1 MELFDFGIPALDK
14 ALNLTATVLLL
25 LALGM
30 LLIRVILRLCD
41 RAFDRSERLAPFRTY
56 LRSTLRA
63 VLYIL
68 LALAVLGSIGVEIT
82 SFVALLSVA
91 GLAVSLSLQNT
102 LSNVAGGVMLLIAIV
117 GLASAVYCQYS
128 AAVASTGFATALRSG
143 LFRHIQSLPSD
154 QLDRLGADTL
164 TTRVT
169 NDVNQLQLAVAM
181 LIRLVVRAPFLVIGA
196 TVMALLLDWK
206 LACIFFVAAPLMA
219 LVLYLV
225 MSRSIPFYRIIQK
238 KLDRISLITRENLS
252 GVRVIRAFSR
262 QEKEKERFA
271 QASEDQMST
280 SIAVGRI
287 SALLNP
293 LTSAIINLA
302 IAAVIW
308 FGGFRVDAGGMTQ
321 GEVIAFVNYLNQIL
335 LAMIVVANLVV
346 IFTKA
351 AASATRVDEVL
362 ELHPSIVNRVSRPA
376 QEVEGS
382 PEIAF
387 DAVSFAYPDAGA
399 YSLSDISFT
408 VARGQTLGIIG
419 GTGCGKSTLVN
430 LIPRFY
436 EVSQGSLKVDG
447 VDVRDYPMDQLR
459 GKVGIVPQR
468 AVLFSG
474 TLRQNMQW
482 RKQDAT
488 DEEIW
493 QALETAQAASF
504 VRKMPDGLDS
514 VILQGGKNLSGGQ
527 KQRLTIARAL
537 VGEPEI
543 LILDDSA
550 SALDFATDAAL
561 RQAIAKFSAER
572 GNRMTT
578 IIVSQR
584 ANTVRYADQIVVLD
598 DGKAAGIGTHE
609 QLLESCQTYREIYW
623 SQNERQEAV
632 AQKGGER

>member
-1 MELFDFGIPALDK
+1 MLKFARFLKQFKKEVLIGPVFKLTEAVFELIVPLVMAQIIDVGIANGDRGY
-14 ALNLTATVLLL
+14 VLR
-25 LALGM
+25 M
-30 LLIRVILRLCD
+30 
-41 RAFDRSERLAPFRTY
+41 
-56 LRSTLRA
+56 
-63 VLYIL
+63 
-68 LALAVLGSIGVEIT
+68 
-82 SFVALLSVA
+82 
-91 GLAVSLSLQNT
+91 
-102 LSNVAGGVMLLIAIV
+102 GGVMVLLGLV
-117 GLASAVYCQYS
+117 GLGCALICQYC
-128 AAVASTGFATALRSG
+128 AARASQGFGTVLRSEM
-143 LFRHIQSLPSD
+143 FRHINILSHGEIDQIGTPSLI
-154 QLDRLGADTL
+154 
-164 TTRVT
+164 TRIT

-308 FGGFRVDAGGMTQ
+308 FGGFRVDVGGMTQ

-561 RQAIAKFSAER
+561 RRAIAKFSAER

>member
-1 MELFDFGIPALDK
+1 MLKFARFLKQFKREVLIGPVFKLTEAVFELIVPLVMAQIIDVGIANGDRGYVLRMGGVMVLLGLVGLGCALICQYCAARASQGFG
-14 ALNLTATVLLL
+14 TVL
-25 LALGM
+25 
-30 LLIRVILRLCD
+30 
-41 RAFDRSERLAPFRTY
+41 RSEMFRH
-56 LRSTLRA
+56 
-63 VLYIL
+63 I
-68 LALAVLGSIGVEIT
+68 
-82 SFVALLSVA
+82 
-91 GLAVSLSLQNT
+91 NT
-102 LSNVAGGVMLLIAIV
+102 LSHGEIDQIGTPSLI
-117 GLASAVYCQYS
+117 
-128 AAVASTGFATALRSG
+128 
-143 LFRHIQSLPSD
+143 
-154 QLDRLGADTL
+154 
-164 TTRVT
+164 TRIT

-436 EVSQGSLKVDG
+436 EVSEGSIKVDG
-447 VDVRDYPMDQLR
+447 VDVRDYPMEQLR

-561 RQAIAKFSAER
+561 RRAIAKFSAGR

>member
-1 MELFDFGIPALDK
+1 MLKFARFLKQFKREVLIGPVFKLTEAVFELIVPLVMAQIIDVGIANGDRGYVLRMGGVMVLLGLVGLGCALICQYCAARASQGFG
-14 ALNLTATVLLL
+14 TVL
-25 LALGM
+25 
-30 LLIRVILRLCD
+30 
-41 RAFDRSERLAPFRTY
+41 RSEMFRH
-56 LRSTLRA
+56 
-63 VLYIL
+63 I
-68 LALAVLGSIGVEIT
+68 
-82 SFVALLSVA
+82 
-91 GLAVSLSLQNT
+91 NT
-102 LSNVAGGVMLLIAIV
+102 LSHGEIDQIGTPSLI
-117 GLASAVYCQYS
+117 
-128 AAVASTGFATALRSG
+128 
-143 LFRHIQSLPSD
+143 
-154 QLDRLGADTL
+154 
-164 TTRVT
+164 TRIT

-308 FGGFRVDAGGMTQ
+308 FGGFRVDVGGMTQ

-436 EVSQGSLKVDG
+436 EVSQGSIKVDG
-447 VDVRDYPMDQLR
+447 VDVRDYPMEQLR

-561 RQAIAKFSAER
+561 RRAIAKFSAER

-609 QLLESCQTYREIYW
+609 QLLESCQIYREIYW

>member
-1 MELFDFGIPALDK
+1 MLKFARFLKQFKKEVLIGPVFKLTEAVFELIVPLVMAQIIDVGIANGDRGYVLRMGGVMVLLGLVGLGCALICQYCAARASQGFG
-14 ALNLTATVLLL
+14 TVL
-25 LALGM
+25 
-30 LLIRVILRLCD
+30 
-41 RAFDRSERLAPFRTY
+41 RSEMFRH
-56 LRSTLRA
+56 
-63 VLYIL
+63 I
-68 LALAVLGSIGVEIT
+68 
-82 SFVALLSVA
+82 
-91 GLAVSLSLQNT
+91 NT
-102 LSNVAGGVMLLIAIV
+102 LSHGEIDQIGTPSLI
-117 GLASAVYCQYS
+117 
-128 AAVASTGFATALRSG
+128 
-143 LFRHIQSLPSD
+143 
-154 QLDRLGADTL
+154 
-164 TTRVT
+164 TRIT

-362 ELHPSIVNRVSRPA
+362 QLHPSIVNRVSRPA
-376 QEVEGS
+376 QEIEGS

-447 VDVRDYPMDQLR
+447 VDVRDYPMEQLR

-561 RQAIAKFSAER
+561 RQAIAKFSAGR

-598 DGKAAGIGTHE
+598 VAKAAGIGTHE

>member
-1 MELFDFGIPALDK
+1 MLKFARFLKQFKREVLIGPVFKLTEAVFELIVPLVMAQIIDVGIANGDRGYVLRMGGVMVLLGLVGLGCALICQYCAARASQGFG
-14 ALNLTATVLLL
+14 TVL
-25 LALGM
+25 
-30 LLIRVILRLCD
+30 
-41 RAFDRSERLAPFRTY
+41 RSEMFRH
-56 LRSTLRA
+56 
-63 VLYIL
+63 I
-68 LALAVLGSIGVEIT
+68 
-82 SFVALLSVA
+82 
-91 GLAVSLSLQNT
+91 NT
-102 LSNVAGGVMLLIAIV
+102 LSHGEIDQIGTPSLI
-117 GLASAVYCQYS
+117 
-128 AAVASTGFATALRSG
+128 
-143 LFRHIQSLPSD
+143 
-154 QLDRLGADTL
+154 
-164 TTRVT
+164 TRIT

-609 QLLESCQTYREIYW
+609 QLLESCQIYREIYW

>member
-1 MELFDFGIPALDK
+1 MLKFARFLKQFKKEVLIGPVFKLTEAVFELIVPLVMAQIIDVGIANGDRGYVLRMGGVMVLLGLVGLGCALICQYCAARASQGFG
-14 ALNLTATVLLL
+14 TVL
-25 LALGM
+25 
-30 LLIRVILRLCD
+30 
-41 RAFDRSERLAPFRTY
+41 RSEMFRH
-56 LRSTLRA
+56 
-63 VLYIL
+63 I
-68 LALAVLGSIGVEIT
+68 
-82 SFVALLSVA
+82 
-91 GLAVSLSLQNT
+91 NT
-102 LSNVAGGVMLLIAIV
+102 LSHGEIDQIGTPSLI
-117 GLASAVYCQYS
+117 
-128 AAVASTGFATALRSG
+128 
-143 LFRHIQSLPSD
+143 
-154 QLDRLGADTL
+154 
-164 TTRVT
+164 TRIT

-436 EVSQGSLKVDG
+436 EVSQGCIRVDG
-447 VDVRDYPMDQLR
+447 VDVRDYPMEQLR

-561 RQAIAKFSAER
+561 RQAIAKFSAGR

-609 QLLESCQTYREIYW
+609 QLLESCQTYQEIYW

>member
-1 MELFDFGIPALDK
+1 MLKFARFLKQFKREVLIGPVFKLTEAVFELIVPLVMAQIIDVGIANGDRGYVLRMGGVMVLLGLVGLGCALICQYCAARASQGFG
-14 ALNLTATVLLL
+14 TVL
-25 LALGM
+25 
-30 LLIRVILRLCD
+30 
-41 RAFDRSERLAPFRTY
+41 RSEMFRH
-56 LRSTLRA
+56 
-63 VLYIL
+63 I
-68 LALAVLGSIGVEIT
+68 
-82 SFVALLSVA
+82 
-91 GLAVSLSLQNT
+91 NT
-102 LSNVAGGVMLLIAIV
+102 LSHGEIDQIGTPSLI
-117 GLASAVYCQYS
+117 
-128 AAVASTGFATALRSG
+128 
-143 LFRHIQSLPSD
+143 
-154 QLDRLGADTL
+154 
-164 TTRVT
+164 TRIT

-447 VDVRDYPMDQLR
+447 VDVRDYPMEQLR

-561 RQAIAKFSAER
+561 RRAIAKFSAER

-609 QLLESCQTYREIYW
+609 QLLESCQIYREIYW

>member
-1 MELFDFGIPALDK
+1 MLKFARFLKQFKKEVLIGPVFKLTEAVFELIVPLVMAQIIDVGIANGDRGYVLRMGGVMVLLGLVGLGCALICQYCAARASQGFG
-14 ALNLTATVLLL
+14 TVL
-25 LALGM
+25 
-30 LLIRVILRLCD
+30 
-41 RAFDRSERLAPFRTY
+41 RSEMFRH
-56 LRSTLRA
+56 
-63 VLYIL
+63 I
-68 LALAVLGSIGVEIT
+68 
-82 SFVALLSVA
+82 
-91 GLAVSLSLQNT
+91 NT
-102 LSNVAGGVMLLIAIV
+102 LSHGEIDQIGTPSLI
-117 GLASAVYCQYS
+117 
-128 AAVASTGFATALRSG
+128 
-143 LFRHIQSLPSD
+143 
-154 QLDRLGADTL
+154 
-164 TTRVT
+164 TRIT

-271 QASEDQMST
+271 QASEDQMTT
-280 SIAVGRI
+280 SITVGRI

-447 VDVRDYPMDQLR
+447 VDVRDYPMEQLR

-598 DGKAAGIGTHE
+598 DGKADGIGTHE

>member
-1 MELFDFGIPALDK
+1 MLKFARFLKQFKKEVLIGPIFKLTEAVFELIVPLVMAQIIDVGIANGDRGYVLRMGGVMVLLGLVGLGCALICQYCAARASQGFG
-14 ALNLTATVLLL
+14 TVL
-25 LALGM
+25 
-30 LLIRVILRLCD
+30 
-41 RAFDRSERLAPFRTY
+41 RSEMFRH
-56 LRSTLRA
+56 
-63 VLYIL
+63 I
-68 LALAVLGSIGVEIT
+68 
-82 SFVALLSVA
+82 
-91 GLAVSLSLQNT
+91 NT
-102 LSNVAGGVMLLIAIV
+102 LSHGEIDQIGTPSLI
-117 GLASAVYCQYS
+117 
-128 AAVASTGFATALRSG
+128 
-143 LFRHIQSLPSD
+143 
-154 QLDRLGADTL
+154 
-164 TTRVT
+164 TRIT

-436 EVSQGSLKVDG
+436 EVSQGSIKVDG
-447 VDVRDYPMDQLR
+447 VDVRDYPMEQLR

-561 RQAIAKFSAER
+561 RRAIAKFSAER

-609 QLLESCQTYREIYW
+609 QLLESCQIYREIYW

>member
-1 MELFDFGIPALDK
+1 MLKFARFLKQFKKEVLIGPVFKLTEAVFELIVPLVMAQIIDVGIANGDRGYVLRMGGVMVLLGLVGLGCALICQYCAARASQGFG
-14 ALNLTATVLLL
+14 TVL
-25 LALGM
+25 
-30 LLIRVILRLCD
+30 
-41 RAFDRSERLAPFRTY
+41 RSEMFRH
-56 LRSTLRA
+56 
-63 VLYIL
+63 I
-68 LALAVLGSIGVEIT
+68 
-82 SFVALLSVA
+82 
-91 GLAVSLSLQNT
+91 NT
-102 LSNVAGGVMLLIAIV
+102 LSHGEIDQIGTPSLI
-117 GLASAVYCQYS
+117 
-128 AAVASTGFATALRSG
+128 
-143 LFRHIQSLPSD
+143 
-154 QLDRLGADTL
+154 
-164 TTRVT
+164 TRIT

-447 VDVRDYPMDQLR
+447 VDVRDYPMEQLR
-459 GKVGIVPQR
+459 DKVGIVPQR

-561 RQAIAKFSAER
+561 RRAIAKFSAGR

-632 AQKGGER
+632 VQKGGER

>member
-1 MELFDFGIPALDK
+1 MLKFARFLKQFKREVLIGPVFKLTEAVFELIVPLVMAQIIDVGIANGDRGYVLRMGGVMVLLGLVGLGCALICQYCAARASQGFG
-14 ALNLTATVLLL
+14 TVL
-25 LALGM
+25 
-30 LLIRVILRLCD
+30 
-41 RAFDRSERLAPFRTY
+41 RSEMFRH
-56 LRSTLRA
+56 
-63 VLYIL
+63 I
-68 LALAVLGSIGVEIT
+68 
-82 SFVALLSVA
+82 
-91 GLAVSLSLQNT
+91 NT
-102 LSNVAGGVMLLIAIV
+102 LSHGEIDQIGTPSLI
-117 GLASAVYCQYS
+117 
-128 AAVASTGFATALRSG
+128 
-143 LFRHIQSLPSD
+143 
-154 QLDRLGADTL
+154 
-164 TTRVT
+164 TRIT

-447 VDVRDYPMDQLR
+447 VDVRDYPMEQLR

-504 VRKMPDGLDS
+504 VHKMPDGLDS

-561 RQAIAKFSAER
+561 RRAIAKFSAGR

>member
-1 MELFDFGIPALDK
+1 MLKFARFLKQFKKEVLIGPVFKLTEAVFELIVPLVMAQIIDVGIANGDRGYVLRMGGVMVLLGLVGLGCALICQYCAARASQGFG
-14 ALNLTATVLLL
+14 TVL
-25 LALGM
+25 
-30 LLIRVILRLCD
+30 
-41 RAFDRSERLAPFRTY
+41 RSEMFRH
-56 LRSTLRA
+56 
-63 VLYIL
+63 I
-68 LALAVLGSIGVEIT
+68 
-82 SFVALLSVA
+82 
-91 GLAVSLSLQNT
+91 NT
-102 LSNVAGGVMLLIAIV
+102 LSHGEIDQIGTPSLI
-117 GLASAVYCQYS
+117 
-128 AAVASTGFATALRSG
+128 
-143 LFRHIQSLPSD
+143 
-154 QLDRLGADTL
+154 
-164 TTRVT
+164 TRIT

-419 GTGCGKSTLVN
+419 GTGCGKSTLIN
-430 LIPRFY
+430 LVPRFY
-436 EVSQGSLKVDG
+436 EVSEGSIKVDG
-447 VDVRDYPMDQLR
+447 VDVRDYPMEQLR

-561 RQAIAKFSAER
+561 RQAIAKFSAGR

-609 QLLESCQTYREIYW
+609 QLLENCQTYQEIYW

>member
-1 MELFDFGIPALDK
+1 MLKFARFLKQFKKEVLIGPVFKLTEAVFELIVPLVMAQIIDVGIANGDRGYVLRMGGVMVLLGLVGLGCALICQYCAARASQGFG
-14 ALNLTATVLLL
+14 TVL
-25 LALGM
+25 
-30 LLIRVILRLCD
+30 
-41 RAFDRSERLAPFRTY
+41 RSEMFRH
-56 LRSTLRA
+56 
-63 VLYIL
+63 I
-68 LALAVLGSIGVEIT
+68 
-82 SFVALLSVA
+82 
-91 GLAVSLSLQNT
+91 NT
-102 LSNVAGGVMLLIAIV
+102 LSHGEIDQIGTPSLI
-117 GLASAVYCQYS
+117 
-128 AAVASTGFATALRSG
+128 
-143 LFRHIQSLPSD
+143 
-154 QLDRLGADTL
+154 
-164 TTRVT
+164 TRIT

-362 ELHPSIVNRVSRPA
+362 QLHPSIVNRVSRPA
-376 QEVEGS
+376 QEIEGS

-447 VDVRDYPMDQLR
+447 VDVRDYPMEQLR

-561 RQAIAKFSAER
+561 RRAIAKFSAGR

-609 QLLESCQTYREIYW
+609 QLLESCQIYREIYW

>member
-1 MELFDFGIPALDK
+1 MLKFARFLKQFKREVLIGPVFKLTEAVFELIVPLVMAQIIDVGIANGDRGYVLRMGGVMVLLGLVGLGCALICQYCAARASQGFG
-14 ALNLTATVLLL
+14 TVL
-25 LALGM
+25 
-30 LLIRVILRLCD
+30 
-41 RAFDRSERLAPFRTY
+41 RSEMFRH
-56 LRSTLRA
+56 
-63 VLYIL
+63 I
-68 LALAVLGSIGVEIT
+68 
-82 SFVALLSVA
+82 
-91 GLAVSLSLQNT
+91 NT
-102 LSNVAGGVMLLIAIV
+102 LSHGEIDQIGTPSLI
-117 GLASAVYCQYS
+117 
-128 AAVASTGFATALRSG
+128 
-143 LFRHIQSLPSD
+143 
-154 QLDRLGADTL
+154 
-164 TTRVT
+164 TRIT

-436 EVSQGSLKVDG
+436 EVSEGSIKVDG
-447 VDVRDYPMDQLR
+447 VDVRDYPMEQLR

-561 RQAIAKFSAER
+561 RRAIAKFSAGR

-609 QLLESCQTYREIYW
+609 QLLESCQIYREIYW

>member
-1 MELFDFGIPALDK
+1 MLKFARFLKQFKREVLIGPVFKLTEAVFELIVPLVMAQIIDVGIANGDRGYVLRMGGVMVLLGLVGLGCALICQYCAARASQGFG
-14 ALNLTATVLLL
+14 TVL
-25 LALGM
+25 
-30 LLIRVILRLCD
+30 
-41 RAFDRSERLAPFRTY
+41 RSEMFRH
-56 LRSTLRA
+56 
-63 VLYIL
+63 I
-68 LALAVLGSIGVEIT
+68 
-82 SFVALLSVA
+82 
-91 GLAVSLSLQNT
+91 NT
-102 LSNVAGGVMLLIAIV
+102 LSHGEIDQIGTPSLI
-117 GLASAVYCQYS
+117 
-128 AAVASTGFATALRSG
+128 
-143 LFRHIQSLPSD
+143 
-154 QLDRLGADTL
+154 
-164 TTRVT
+164 TRIT

-447 VDVRDYPMDQLR
+447 VDVRDYPMEQLR

-561 RQAIAKFSAER
+561 RQAIARFSAGR

-609 QLLESCQTYREIYW
+609 QLLESCQIYREIYW

>member
-1 MELFDFGIPALDK
+1 MLKFARFLKQFKKEVLIGPVFKLTEAVFELIVPLVMAQIIDVGIANGDRGYVLRMGGVMVLLGLVGLGCALICQYCAARASQGFG
-14 ALNLTATVLLL
+14 TVL
-25 LALGM
+25 
-30 LLIRVILRLCD
+30 
-41 RAFDRSERLAPFRTY
+41 RSEMFRH
-56 LRSTLRA
+56 
-63 VLYIL
+63 I
-68 LALAVLGSIGVEIT
+68 
-82 SFVALLSVA
+82 
-91 GLAVSLSLQNT
+91 NT
-102 LSNVAGGVMLLIAIV
+102 LSHGEIDQIGTPSLI
-117 GLASAVYCQYS
+117 
-128 AAVASTGFATALRSG
+128 
-143 LFRHIQSLPSD
+143 
-154 QLDRLGADTL
+154 
-164 TTRVT
+164 TRIT

-225 MSRSIPFYRIIQK
+225 MSRSIPFYCIIQK

-419 GTGCGKSTLVN
+419 GTGCGKSTLIN
-430 LIPRFY
+430 LVPRFY
-436 EVSQGSLKVDG
+436 EVSEGSIKVDG
-447 VDVRDYPMDQLR
+447 VDVRDYPMEQLR

-561 RQAIAKFSAER
+561 RQAIAKFSAGR

-584 ANTVRYADQIVVLD
+584 ANTVRYADRIVVLD

-632 AQKGGER
+632 TQKGGER

>member
-1 MELFDFGIPALDK
+1 MLKFARFLKQFKREVLIGPVFKLTEAVFELIVPLVMAQIIDVGIANGDRGYVLRMGGVMVLLGLVGLGCALICQYCAARASQGFG
-14 ALNLTATVLLL
+14 TVL
-25 LALGM
+25 
-30 LLIRVILRLCD
+30 
-41 RAFDRSERLAPFRTY
+41 RSEMFRH
-56 LRSTLRA
+56 
-63 VLYIL
+63 I
-68 LALAVLGSIGVEIT
+68 
-82 SFVALLSVA
+82 
-91 GLAVSLSLQNT
+91 NT
-102 LSNVAGGVMLLIAIV
+102 LSHGEIDQIGTPSLI
-117 GLASAVYCQYS
+117 
-128 AAVASTGFATALRSG
+128 
-143 LFRHIQSLPSD
+143 
-154 QLDRLGADTL
+154 
-164 TTRVT
+164 TRIT

-271 QASEDQMST
+271 QASEDQMTT
-280 SIAVGRI
+280 SITVGRI

-436 EVSQGSLKVDG
+436 EVSEGSIKVDG
-447 VDVRDYPMDQLR
+447 VDVRDYPMEQLR

-561 RQAIAKFSAER
+561 RQAIAKFSAGR

-632 AQKGGER
+632 TQKGGER

>member
-1 MELFDFGIPALDK
+1 MLKFARFLKQFKKEVLIGPVFKLTEAVFELIVPLVMAQIIDVGIANGDRGYVLRMGGVMVLLGLVGLGCALICQYCAARASQGFG
-14 ALNLTATVLLL
+14 TVL
-25 LALGM
+25 
-30 LLIRVILRLCD
+30 
-41 RAFDRSERLAPFRTY
+41 RSEMFRH
-56 LRSTLRA
+56 
-63 VLYIL
+63 I
-68 LALAVLGSIGVEIT
+68 
-82 SFVALLSVA
+82 
-91 GLAVSLSLQNT
+91 NT
-102 LSNVAGGVMLLIAIV
+102 LSHGEIDQIGTPSLI
-117 GLASAVYCQYS
+117 
-128 AAVASTGFATALRSG
+128 
-143 LFRHIQSLPSD
+143 
-154 QLDRLGADTL
+154 
-164 TTRVT
+164 TRIT

-271 QASEDQMST
+271 QASEDQMTT

-362 ELHPSIVNRVSRPA
+362 QLHPSIVDRVSRPA

-436 EVSQGSLKVDG
+436 EVSQGSIKVDG
-447 VDVRDYPMDQLR
+447 VDVRDYPMEQLR

-561 RQAIAKFSAER
+561 RQAIAKFSAGR

-598 DGKAAGIGTHE
+598 DGRATGIGTHE

>member
-1 MELFDFGIPALDK
+1 MLKFARFLKQFKREVLIGPVFKLTEAVFELIVPLVMAQIIDVGIANGDRGYVLRMGGVMVLLGLVGLGCALICQYCAARASQGFG
-14 ALNLTATVLLL
+14 TVL
-25 LALGM
+25 
-30 LLIRVILRLCD
+30 
-41 RAFDRSERLAPFRTY
+41 RSEMFRH
-56 LRSTLRA
+56 
-63 VLYIL
+63 I
-68 LALAVLGSIGVEIT
+68 
-82 SFVALLSVA
+82 
-91 GLAVSLSLQNT
+91 NT
-102 LSNVAGGVMLLIAIV
+102 LSHGEIDQIGTPSLI
-117 GLASAVYCQYS
+117 
-128 AAVASTGFATALRSG
+128 
-143 LFRHIQSLPSD
+143 
-154 QLDRLGADTL
+154 
-164 TTRVT
+164 TRIT

-308 FGGFRVDAGGMTQ
+308 FGGFRVDVGGMTQ

-447 VDVRDYPMDQLR
+447 VDVRDYPMEQLR

>member
-1 MELFDFGIPALDK
+1 MLKFARFLKQFKREVLIGPVFKLTEAVFELIVPLVMAQIIDVGIANGDRGYVLRMGGVMVLLGLVGLGCALICQYCAARASQGFG
-14 ALNLTATVLLL
+14 TVL
-25 LALGM
+25 
-30 LLIRVILRLCD
+30 
-41 RAFDRSERLAPFRTY
+41 RSEMFRH
-56 LRSTLRA
+56 
-63 VLYIL
+63 I
-68 LALAVLGSIGVEIT
+68 
-82 SFVALLSVA
+82 
-91 GLAVSLSLQNT
+91 NT
-102 LSNVAGGVMLLIAIV
+102 LSHGEIDQIGTPSLI
-117 GLASAVYCQYS
+117 
-128 AAVASTGFATALRSG
+128 
-143 LFRHIQSLPSD
+143 
-154 QLDRLGADTL
+154 
-164 TTRVT
+164 TRIT

-271 QASEDQMST
+271 QASEDQMTT
-280 SIAVGRI
+280 SITVGRI

-436 EVSQGSLKVDG
+436 EVSQGSIKVDG
-447 VDVRDYPMDQLR
+447 VDVRDYPMEQLR

>member
-1 MELFDFGIPALDK
+1 MLKFARFLKQFKREVLIGPVFKLTEAVFELIVPLVMAQIIDVGIANGDRGYVLRMGGVMVLLGLVGLGCALICQYCAARASQGFG
-14 ALNLTATVLLL
+14 TVL
-25 LALGM
+25 
-30 LLIRVILRLCD
+30 
-41 RAFDRSERLAPFRTY
+41 RSEMFRH
-56 LRSTLRA
+56 
-63 VLYIL
+63 I
-68 LALAVLGSIGVEIT
+68 
-82 SFVALLSVA
+82 
-91 GLAVSLSLQNT
+91 NT
-102 LSNVAGGVMLLIAIV
+102 LSHGEIDQIGTPSLI
-117 GLASAVYCQYS
+117 
-128 AAVASTGFATALRSG
+128 
-143 LFRHIQSLPSD
+143 
-154 QLDRLGADTL
+154 
-164 TTRVT
+164 TRIT

-280 SIAVGRI
+280 SIVVGRI

-308 FGGFRVDAGGMTQ
+308 FGGFRVDAGSMTQ

-362 ELHPSIVNRVSRPA
+362 QLHPSIVNRVSRPA
-376 QEVEGS
+376 QEIEGS

-447 VDVRDYPMDQLR
+447 VDVRDYPMEQLR

-609 QLLESCQTYREIYW
+609 QLLESCQIYREIYW

>member
-1 MELFDFGIPALDK
+1 MLKFARFLKQFKREVLIGPVFKLIVPLVMAQIIDVGIANGDRGYVLRMGGVMVLLGLVGLGCALICQYCAARASQGFG
-14 ALNLTATVLLL
+14 TVL
-25 LALGM
+25 
-30 LLIRVILRLCD
+30 
-41 RAFDRSERLAPFRTY
+41 RSEMFRH
-56 LRSTLRA
+56 
-63 VLYIL
+63 I
-68 LALAVLGSIGVEIT
+68 
-82 SFVALLSVA
+82 
-91 GLAVSLSLQNT
+91 NT
-102 LSNVAGGVMLLIAIV
+102 LSHGEIDQIGTPSLI
-117 GLASAVYCQYS
+117 
-128 AAVASTGFATALRSG
+128 
-143 LFRHIQSLPSD
+143 
-154 QLDRLGADTL
+154 
-164 TTRVT
+164 TRIT

-308 FGGFRVDAGGMTQ
+308 FGGFRVDVGGMTQ

-419 GTGCGKSTLVN
+419 GTGCGKATLVN

-447 VDVRDYPMDQLR
+447 VDVRDYPMEQLR

-561 RQAIAKFSAER
+561 RRAIAKFSAER

>member
-1 MELFDFGIPALDK
+1 MLKFARFLKQFKREVLIGPVFKLTEAVFELIVPLVMAQIIDVGIANGDRGYVLRMGGVMVLLGLVGLGCALICQYCAARASQGFG
-14 ALNLTATVLLL
+14 TVL
-25 LALGM
+25 
-30 LLIRVILRLCD
+30 
-41 RAFDRSERLAPFRTY
+41 RSEMFRH
-56 LRSTLRA
+56 
-63 VLYIL
+63 I
-68 LALAVLGSIGVEIT
+68 
-82 SFVALLSVA
+82 
-91 GLAVSLSLQNT
+91 NT
-102 LSNVAGGVMLLIAIV
+102 LSHGEIDQIGTPSLI
-117 GLASAVYCQYS
+117 
-128 AAVASTGFATALRSG
+128 
-143 LFRHIQSLPSD
+143 
-154 QLDRLGADTL
+154 
-164 TTRVT
+164 TRIT

-271 QASEDQMST
+271 QASEDQMTT

-436 EVSQGSLKVDG
+436 EVSQGSIKVDG
-447 VDVRDYPMDQLR
+447 VDVRDYPMEQLR

>member
-1 MELFDFGIPALDK
+1 MLKFARFLKQFKKEVLIGPVFKLTEAVFELIVPLVMAQIIDVGIANGDRGYVLRMGGVMVLLGLVGLGCALICQYCAARASQGFG
-14 ALNLTATVLLL
+14 TVL
-25 LALGM
+25 
-30 LLIRVILRLCD
+30 
-41 RAFDRSERLAPFRTY
+41 RSEMFRH
-56 LRSTLRA
+56 
-63 VLYIL
+63 I
-68 LALAVLGSIGVEIT
+68 
-82 SFVALLSVA
+82 
-91 GLAVSLSLQNT
+91 NT
-102 LSNVAGGVMLLIAIV
+102 LSHGEIDQIGTPSLI
-117 GLASAVYCQYS
+117 
-128 AAVASTGFATALRSG
+128 
-143 LFRHIQSLPSD
+143 
-154 QLDRLGADTL
+154 
-164 TTRVT
+164 TRIT

-436 EVSQGSLKVDG
+436 EVSEGSIKVDG
-447 VDVRDYPMDQLR
+447 VDVRDYPMEQLR

-561 RQAIAKFSAER
+561 RRAIAKFSAGR

>member
-1 MELFDFGIPALDK
+1 MLKFARFLKQFKKEVLIGPIFKLTEAVFELIVPLVMAQIIDVGIANGDRGYVLRMGGVMVLLGLVGLGCALICQYCAARASQGFG
-14 ALNLTATVLLL
+14 TVL
-25 LALGM
+25 
-30 LLIRVILRLCD
+30 
-41 RAFDRSERLAPFRTY
+41 RSEMFRH
-56 LRSTLRA
+56 
-63 VLYIL
+63 I
-68 LALAVLGSIGVEIT
+68 
-82 SFVALLSVA
+82 
-91 GLAVSLSLQNT
+91 NT
-102 LSNVAGGVMLLIAIV
+102 LSHGEIDQIGTPSLI
-117 GLASAVYCQYS
+117 
-128 AAVASTGFATALRSG
+128 
-143 LFRHIQSLPSD
+143 
-154 QLDRLGADTL
+154 
-164 TTRVT
+164 TRIT

-436 EVSQGSLKVDG
+436 EVSQGCIRVDG

>member
-1 MELFDFGIPALDK
+1 MLKFARFLKQFKKEVLIGPVFKLTEAVFELIVPLVMAQIIDVGIANGDRGYVLRMGGVMVLLGLVGLGCALICQYCAARASQGFG
-14 ALNLTATVLLL
+14 TVL
-25 LALGM
+25 
-30 LLIRVILRLCD
+30 
-41 RAFDRSERLAPFRTY
+41 RSEMFRH
-56 LRSTLRA
+56 
-63 VLYIL
+63 I
-68 LALAVLGSIGVEIT
+68 
-82 SFVALLSVA
+82 
-91 GLAVSLSLQNT
+91 NT
-102 LSNVAGGVMLLIAIV
+102 LSHGEIDQIGTPSLI
-117 GLASAVYCQYS
+117 
-128 AAVASTGFATALRSG
+128 
-143 LFRHIQSLPSD
+143 
-154 QLDRLGADTL
+154 
-164 TTRVT
+164 TRIT

-271 QASEDQMST
+271 QASEDQMTT
-280 SIAVGRI
+280 SITVGRI

-362 ELHPSIVNRVSRPA
+362 QLHPSIVNRVSRPA

-436 EVSQGSLKVDG
+436 EVSQGSIKVDG
-447 VDVRDYPMDQLR
+447 VDVRDYPMEQLR

-561 RQAIAKFSAER
+561 RRAIAKFSAGR

>member
-1 MELFDFGIPALDK
+1 MLKFARFLKQFKKEVLIGPVFKLTEAVFELIVPLVMAQIIDVGIANGDRGYVLRMGGVMVLLGLVGLGCALICQYCAARASQGFG
-14 ALNLTATVLLL
+14 TVL
-25 LALGM
+25 
-30 LLIRVILRLCD
+30 
-41 RAFDRSERLAPFRTY
+41 RSEMFRH
-56 LRSTLRA
+56 
-63 VLYIL
+63 I
-68 LALAVLGSIGVEIT
+68 
-82 SFVALLSVA
+82 
-91 GLAVSLSLQNT
+91 NT
-102 LSNVAGGVMLLIAIV
+102 LSHGEIDQIGTPSLI
-117 GLASAVYCQYS
+117 
-128 AAVASTGFATALRSG
+128 
-143 LFRHIQSLPSD
+143 
-154 QLDRLGADTL
+154 
-164 TTRVT
+164 TRIT

-447 VDVRDYPMDQLR
+447 VDVRDYPMEQLR

-493 QALETAQAASF
+493 QALETAQATSF

-561 RQAIAKFSAER
+561 RRAIAKFSAGR

>member
-1 MELFDFGIPALDK
+1 MLKFARFLKQFKKEVLIGPVFKLTEAVFELIVPLVMAQIIDVGIANGDRGYVLRMGGVMVLLGLVGLGCALICQYCAARASQGFG
-14 ALNLTATVLLL
+14 TVL
-25 LALGM
+25 
-30 LLIRVILRLCD
+30 
-41 RAFDRSERLAPFRTY
+41 RSEMFRH
-56 LRSTLRA
+56 
-63 VLYIL
+63 I
-68 LALAVLGSIGVEIT
+68 
-82 SFVALLSVA
+82 
-91 GLAVSLSLQNT
+91 NT
-102 LSNVAGGVMLLIAIV
+102 LSHGEIDQIGTPSLI
-117 GLASAVYCQYS
+117 
-128 AAVASTGFATALRSG
+128 
-143 LFRHIQSLPSD
+143 
-154 QLDRLGADTL
+154 
-164 TTRVT
+164 TRIT

-271 QASEDQMST
+271 QASEDQMTT

-362 ELHPSIVNRVSRPA
+362 QLHPSIVNRVSRPA
-376 QEVEGS
+376 QEIEGS

-436 EVSQGSLKVDG
+436 EVSQGSIKVDG
-447 VDVRDYPMDQLR
+447 VDVHDYPMEQLR

-468 AVLFSG
+468 TVLFSG

-561 RQAIAKFSAER
+561 RQAIAKFSAGR

>member
-1 MELFDFGIPALDK
+1 MLKFARFLKQFKREVLIGPVFKLTEAVFELIVPLVMAQIIDVGIANGDRGYVLRMGGVMVLLGLVGLGCALICQYCAARASQGFG
-14 ALNLTATVLLL
+14 TVL
-25 LALGM
+25 
-30 LLIRVILRLCD
+30 
-41 RAFDRSERLAPFRTY
+41 RSEMFRH
-56 LRSTLRA
+56 
-63 VLYIL
+63 I
-68 LALAVLGSIGVEIT
+68 
-82 SFVALLSVA
+82 
-91 GLAVSLSLQNT
+91 NT
-102 LSNVAGGVMLLIAIV
+102 LSHGEIDQIGTPSLI
-117 GLASAVYCQYS
+117 
-128 AAVASTGFATALRSG
+128 
-143 LFRHIQSLPSD
+143 
-154 QLDRLGADTL
+154 
-164 TTRVT
+164 TRIT

-308 FGGFRVDAGGMTQ
+308 FGGFRVDVGGMTQ

-447 VDVRDYPMDQLR
+447 VDVRDYPMEQLR

-561 RQAIAKFSAER
+561 RRAIAKFSAGR

-609 QLLESCQTYREIYW
+609 QLLESCQIYREIYW

>member
-1 MELFDFGIPALDK
+1 MLKFARFLKQFKREVLIGPVFKLTEAVFELIVPLVMAQIIDVGIANGDRGYVLRMGGVMVLLGLVGLGCALICQYCAARASQGFG
-14 ALNLTATVLLL
+14 TVL
-25 LALGM
+25 
-30 LLIRVILRLCD
+30 
-41 RAFDRSERLAPFRTY
+41 RSEMFRH
-56 LRSTLRA
+56 
-63 VLYIL
+63 I
-68 LALAVLGSIGVEIT
+68 
-82 SFVALLSVA
+82 
-91 GLAVSLSLQNT
+91 NT
-102 LSNVAGGVMLLIAIV
+102 LSHGEIDQIGTPSLI
-117 GLASAVYCQYS
+117 
-128 AAVASTGFATALRSG
+128 
-143 LFRHIQSLPSD
+143 
-154 QLDRLGADTL
+154 
-164 TTRVT
+164 TRIT

-206 LACIFFVAAPLMA
+206 LACIFFVASPLMA

-436 EVSQGSLKVDG
+436 EVSQGSIKVDG
-447 VDVRDYPMDQLR
+447 VDVRDYPMEQLR
-459 GKVGIVPQR
+459 GKVGIVPQK